1 MHGFVRSVASDIFTR
16 TNVTILALVVFVGL
30 LGLRGGFEKADPEGF
45 IHASAPVGINALA
58 QPVEV
63 EVAPFDIQIR
73 KTYVLDGSRVVEMS
87 LTNTQS
93 RPVTRLLSAFD
104 LEVSGLPE
112 EQQPRFL
119 VSAARRSPGGE
130 PLELPVYDVINPN
143 PGVPLDIAVVFTPAD
158 EGPQGQQLIDAA
170 DTLTIWTLEYKRS
183 FLDNQM
189 MWLPTQRMA
198 EVSLR

>member
-1 MHGFVRSVASDIFTR
+1 MHGFVRSVAGDIFTR
-16 TNVTILALVVFVGL
+16 ANMTILALVVFVGF
-30 LGLRGGFEKADPEGF
+30 LGLRSGFEKADPEGF
-45 IHASAPVGINALA
+45 IHASAPVGVNALA

-63 EVAPFDIQIR
+63 EVAPFDFQIR
-73 KTYVLDGSRVVEMS
+73 KTYVVDRSRVVEMR
-87 LTNTQS
+87 LTNTS
-93 RPVTRLLSAFD
+93 KRPVTRLLAAFD

-112 EQQPRFL
+112 DQQPRFTPS
-119 VSAARRSPGGE
+119 VARLSPVGE

-143 PGVPLDIAVVFTPAD
+143 PGVPLNIAVVFTPVDD
-158 EGPQGQQLIDAA
+158 EPQEQQRIDAA
-170 DTLTIWTLEYKRS
+170 DNLVIWTLEYKRS

>member
-1 MHGFVRSVASDIFTR
+1 MTM
-16 TNVTILALVVFVGL
+16 LALVVFVGL
-30 LGLRGGFEKADPEGF
+30 LGLRGGFEQADPEGF
-45 IHASAPVGINALA
+45 IHASAPVGVNALA

-87 LTNTQS
+87 LTNTS
-93 RPVTRLLSAFD
+93 KRPVTRLLSAFD

-112 EQQPRFL
+112 DQQPRFL
-119 VSAARRSPGGE
+119 VSAARLSPGDQ

-158 EGPQGQQLIDAA
+158 EGPQGQQLIHAA

-189 MWLPTQRMA
+189 IWLPTQRMA

>member
-112 EQQPRFL
+112 EQQPRFW
-119 VSAARRSPGGE
+119 SPRR
-130 PLELPVYDVINPN
+130 
-143 PGVPLDIAVVFTPAD
+143 AVRPA
-158 EGPQGQQLIDAA
+158 GSRLSCPSM
-170 DTLTIWTLEYKRS
+170 T
-183 FLDNQM
+183 
-189 MWLPTQRMA
+189 
-198 EVSLR
+198 